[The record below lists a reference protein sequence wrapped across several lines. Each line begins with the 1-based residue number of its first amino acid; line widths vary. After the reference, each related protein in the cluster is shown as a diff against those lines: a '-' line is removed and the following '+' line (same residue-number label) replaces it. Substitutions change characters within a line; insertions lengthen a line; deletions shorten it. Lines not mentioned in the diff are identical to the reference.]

1 MWSWEAICILKNT
14 LLRSVLFCWDV
25 DGKVVVKVRNS
36 PTERIK
42 GPAFKAVFIVMCNMT
57 TCLAFVDLFSLKDV
71 HTHTHTHAC
80 IVYAGALRSPHYSL
94 SYKSEKAPGN
104 RLETSIQA
112 GRDNNPRET
121 RFLYLLHTEYPNT
134 HSTGKVKTLLACLRA
149 KVLRLGSELGCG

>member
-25 DGKVVVKVRNS
+25 DGKVVVKARNS

-71 HTHTHTHAC
+71 HTHTHTHALFMLEHL
-80 IVYAGALRSPHYSL
+80 GALIIASAIKARRLQVTDWRHPSRL
-94 SYKSEKAPGN
+94 DVITTLEKRGSYTCYI
-104 RLETSIQA
+104 LSIQI
-112 GRDNNPRET
+112 
-121 RFLYLLHTEYPNT
+121 LILQ
-134 HSTGKVKTLLACLRA
+134 A
-149 KVLRLGSELGCG
+149 K